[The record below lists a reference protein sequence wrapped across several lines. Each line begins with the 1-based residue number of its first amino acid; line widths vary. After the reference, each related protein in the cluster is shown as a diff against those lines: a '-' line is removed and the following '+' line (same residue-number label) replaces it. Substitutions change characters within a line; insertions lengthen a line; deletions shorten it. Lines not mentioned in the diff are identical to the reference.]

1 MSTRGRFIV
10 LDGVEGCGKS
20 TQCRMLADALR
31 ERDIQVVITH
41 EPGGTECGE
50 AIRRL
55 LLDPQYTQVSSLTE
69 VFLFC
74 ASRAQHV
81 AEVIEP
87 ALEAGK
93 TVICDRFGAST
104 AVYQGFA
111 GGLGFALVEQLN
123 ETATGG
129 IEPDLTII
137 IDLDPESGMK
147 RKFGDDPMQADRIE
161 RKAIEYHH
169 KVREGYLQYAHRH
182 RDRVRI
188 IGADANPDDIHREI
202 RALVL

>member
-10 LDGVEGCGKS
+10 IDGVEGCGKS
-20 TQCRMLADALR
+20 TQCQMLAEALR
-31 ERDIQVVITH
+31 DQGVEVVITH
-41 EPGGTECGE
+41 EPGGTEFGE

-55 LLDPQYTQVSSLTE
+55 LLDPQYTQVNSLTE

-87 ALEAGK
+87 ALAAGK
-93 TVICDRFGAST
+93 IVVCDRFGGST

-129 IEPDLTII
+129 LEPDLTIVL
-137 IDLDPESGMK
+137 DLDPAAGMN
-147 RKFGDDPMQADRIE
+147 RKFGGDTMQADRIE

-169 KVREGYLQYAHRH
+169 RVREGYLQYAHRH

-188 IGADANPDDIHREI
+188 IGADASPDDIHHEI
-202 RALVL
+202 RSLVL

>member
-1 MSTRGRFIV
+1 MTTRGRFVVI
-10 LDGVEGCGKS
+10 DGVEGCGKS
-20 TQCRMLADALR
+20 TQCRLLAEALR
-31 ERDIQVVITH
+31 ERGIEVVITH
-41 EPGGTECGE
+41 EPGGTEFGE
-50 AIRRL
+50 AIRHL
-55 LLDPQYTQVSSLTE
+55 LLDPQYTGVSSLTE
-69 VFLFC
+69 LFLFC

-87 ALEAGK
+87 ALAAGK
-93 TVICDRFGAST
+93 TVVCDRFGAST

-123 ETATGG
+123 EIATGG
-129 IEPDLTII
+129 VFPDLTIVL
-137 IDLDPESGMK
+137 DLDPEVGMR
-147 RKFGDDPMQADRIE
+147 RKFAGDKMQADRIE

-188 IGADANPDDIHREI
+188 IGADASPDDIHREI